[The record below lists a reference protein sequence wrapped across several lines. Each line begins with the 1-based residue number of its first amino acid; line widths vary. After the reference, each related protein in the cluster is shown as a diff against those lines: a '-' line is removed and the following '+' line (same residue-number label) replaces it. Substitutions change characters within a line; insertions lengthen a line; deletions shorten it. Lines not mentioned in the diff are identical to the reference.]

1 MRRLALSLAALVA
14 AVFAVSFAAC
24 SGQGSLDGERDGSTA
39 SADGAASAG
48 DSGASFTDGGSS
60 FADGGNSLT
69 DGGNSLTD
77 GGNSLTD
84 GGSSLSDSG
93 GPLADG
99 GCVGTKSTGQR
110 QPLDMYIMLDQS
122 GSMMEPAGSSGTKWS
137 AVTHALS
144 AFLEQT
150 GMDGISVGLQL
161 FGLRDPGGLCAT
173 SYGNTCRSD
182 SDCGSCGP
190 CRRPNGESRMFC
202 TAGYSQESCD
212 PTVYATPMVEIGDIA
227 TVKTTIGNALQSL
240 PAETY
245 TPTSAALQ
253 GAIDH
258 AKEWAT
264 SHPRDVVIAVLAT
277 DGEPTECDV
286 DLQHI
291 QAVAAAGAGGSPK
304 VLTFVIGVGDS
315 LPNLNGIAAAGGSS
329 SALLVDTSGDV
340 SAEFLAALNK
350 IRGETVGC
358 AYLIPPAP
366 SGQQLDY
373 AQVNVQFAASAGATA
388 ASLVQVQ
395 SAATCG
401 TLANAWRYDD
411 PMNPKQIILCP
422 ETCKAVEAAPT
433 STVDVVLGC
442 QTVIGPN

>member
-1 MRRLALSLAALVA
+1 MRRLALSLAVLVA
-14 AVFAVSFAAC
+14 AVLAASFGAC
-24 SGQGSLDGERDGSTA
+24 SSQGTPDGDRDGSTA
-39 SADGAASAG
+39 WEDGAGS
-48 DSGASFTDGGSS
+48 DRDGGTSS
-60 FADGGNSLT
+60 GDGGNSLT
-69 DGGNSLTD
+69 DGSDSLAD
-77 GGNSLTD
+77 A
-84 GGSSLSDSG
+84 GSSLVGSG
-93 GPLADG
+93 EPLADG

-122 GSMMEPAGSSGTKWS
+122 GSMTEAAGSSGTKWS
-137 AVTHALS
+137 AVTHALG
-144 AFLEQT
+144 AFLQQT
-150 GMDGISVGLQL
+150 GMDGISIGLQL
-161 FGLRDPGGLCAT
+161 FGLRDSGGLCAT
-173 SYGNTCRSD
+173 SYGKTCRSD

-190 CRRPNGESRMFC
+190 CRRPNGQSNMFC
-202 TAGYSQESCD
+202 TAGYARESCD

-227 TVKTTIGNALQSL
+227 TVKTTISNALRSS

-258 AKEWAT
+258 AKDWAT

-277 DGEPTECDV
+277 DGEPSECDV

-291 QAVAAAGAGGSPK
+291 QAIAAAGAGGSPK

-315 LPNLNGIAAAGGSS
+315 LLNLNGIAAAGGSS
-329 SALLVDTSGDV
+329 NALLVDTSGDV
-340 SAEFLAALNK
+340 SAKLLAALNK

-358 AYLIPPAP
+358 TYLIPPAP

-373 AQVNVQFAASAGATA
+373 TQVNVQFAPNAGATA

-395 SAATCG
+395 SEATCG

-411 PMNPKQIILCP
+411 AMNPTQIILCP

-442 QTVIGPN
+442 QTAIGPN